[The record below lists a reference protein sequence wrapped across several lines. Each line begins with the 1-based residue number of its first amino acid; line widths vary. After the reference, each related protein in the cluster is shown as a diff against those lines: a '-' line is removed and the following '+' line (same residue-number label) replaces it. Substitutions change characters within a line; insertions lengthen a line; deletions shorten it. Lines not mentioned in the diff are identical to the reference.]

1 MAMSMMRQ
9 RSSHNQRTLASS
21 GEQAGEVRILKGT
34 GWQDGMHGAIL
45 KRTGWQDDL
54 SMLLKGTGWQD
65 GNSEGERLARWAAW
79 DNLEEDRLSG

>member
-1 MAMSMMRQ
+1 MTIPAWCSRGQVGRMA
-9 RSSHNQRTLASS
+9 T
-21 GEQAGEVRILKGT
+21 LKGT

-65 GNSEGERLARWAAW
+65 GNSEGDRLARWDAW